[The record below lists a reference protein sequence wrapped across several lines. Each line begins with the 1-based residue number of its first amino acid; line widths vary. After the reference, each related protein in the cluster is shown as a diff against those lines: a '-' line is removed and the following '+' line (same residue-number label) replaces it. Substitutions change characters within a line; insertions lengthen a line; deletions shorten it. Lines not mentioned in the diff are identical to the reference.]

1 MSSLSNFLKFG
12 SVFAMI
18 TGGAD
23 VLIGTRMI
31 EIGTGESFPIN
42 SPTAALIDSQIRFLG
57 GMWAAVGAV
66 VWWISNDIQARSV
79 PLAILGGWV
88 FVGGIGRA
96 ISGAL
101 HGFSSPIVVS
111 FTAVELVGPPAIW
124 LLGF

>member
-1 MSSLSNFLKFG
+1 MSPLSNFLKFG

-18 TGGAD
+18 TGSAD

-42 SPTAALIDSQIRFLG
+42 TPTAALVDSQIRFLG
-57 GMWAAVGAV
+57 GMWAAVGAII
-66 VWWISNDIQARSV
+66 WWVSNDIQARRV
-79 PLAILGGWV
+79 PLAILGG
-88 FVGGIGRA
+88 FMFFAGIGRA

-101 HGFSSPIVVS
+101 HGFSSPLVAS
-111 FTAVELVGPPAIW
+111 FTAVELIGPPAIW